1 MTMIHHRHASASEAF
16 HEVAAAVLVAL
27 PPGISRQLTAC
38 RVSVVTTGRTLDAR
52 PDLRGSLPS
61 VEPLAG
67 LYDRGLRQA
76 VLPEWI
82 VDLDGERPAFIP
94 DGVLRHELGHALDHC
109 LGNMSQ
115 TRRMR
120 SAYARGAEF
129 AADLDAAGE
138 LGYYL
143 HEGVEGRREAF
154 AEAVAVALG
163 GGAEVAHPDLFQA
176 CFRELIDLVTEL
188 VR

>member
-1 MTMIHHRHASASEAF
+1 VIHRRHATASDEF
-16 HEVAAAVLVAL
+16 HELAAAVLAAL
-27 PPGISRQLTAC
+27 PAGIARQLKAC
-38 RVSVVTTGRTLDAR
+38 RVSVITTGLTLDAQA
-52 PDLRGSLPS
+52 DLSGRVPP

-67 LYDRGLRQA
+67 LYDHGRRQ
-76 VLPEWI
+76 VILPERV
-82 VDLDGERPAFIP
+82 VDLDGERPALIP
-94 DGVLRHELGHALDHC
+94 DGVLRHQLGHALDHC

-120 SAYARGAEF
+120 GAYQRGAEF
-129 AADLDAAGE
+129 AADLDASGE
-138 LGYYL
+138 LGFYL
-143 HEGVEGRREAF
+143 QNGVEGRREAF

-163 GGAEVAHPDLFQA
+163 GGAEAAYPDLFQA